1 MLRRVHTANLTAGEI
16 ALDPAASRH
25 ARDVLRLS
33 QGTQV
38 EVFDDAG
45 HVGMGAIISLSP
57 QVIVRITT
65 IAPAPIDRMFKLTI
79 ASAVPKGE
87 RADWMIEKL
96 SELGCW
102 RFVPLATDRSVVLPE
117 GRNKH
122 QRWIRI
128 ATEAAKQS
136 RRHGVMQITNLTPLK
151 DALVAGERTF
161 HLSTQPGVLPLPELL
176 AMDPS
181 TPLTL
186 LVGPEGGWS
195 DEEIELF
202 ASAQAPGVSL
212 TSTVLRVETAA
223 ICAAAVVMTTAAL
236 VAASNRADE
245 P

>member
-1 MLRRVHTANLTAGEI
+1 MLRRVHTANLTAGEVT
-16 ALDPAASRH
+16 LDPAASRH

-38 EVFDDAG
+38 EMFDDAG
-45 HVGMGAIISLSP
+45 QVSTGTIVSLSP
-57 QVIVRITT
+57 QVIVRITA
-65 IAPAPIDRMFKLTI
+65 IAPAPVGGMFKLTI
-79 ASAVPKGE
+79 ASAIPKGE

-102 RFVPLATDRSVVLPE
+102 RFVPLATARSVVLPE
-117 GRNKH
+117 GRNKRE
-122 QRWIRI
+122 RWMRI

-161 HLSTQPGVLPLPELL
+161 HLSTQPGVLPLPELITKDL
-176 AMDPS
+176 S

-195 DEEIELF
+195 DEEAELF
-202 ASAQAPGVSL
+202 ARRARHQVYL
-212 TSTVLRVETAA
+212 LRVRSYGWKRPPSPRPR
-223 ICAAAVVMTTAAL
+223 L
-236 VAASNRADE
+236 
-245 P
+245 